1 MNLKKCVW
9 KVLYHE
15 LKRNSTLNYVLKY
28 LDLVRNKIFKFIRRQ
43 DMLNK

>member
-1 MNLKKCVW
+1 MCLESFISRIKK
-9 KVLYHE
+9 KNY
-15 LKRNSTLNYVLKY
+15 STLNYVLKY